1 MKYLHILLQFA
12 AEPLAIEPAKLNE
25 IVSFLLMK
33 ADGGELAAE
42 AIEARLSQKRE
53 RQAADGPGVVGVIN
67 IHGMIMPRVAS
78 MRVSEAGTPLE
89 ETAQVFRG
97 MLHDEQFK
105 VIVFN
110 HDSPGGVV
118 NGVEELAQEIHEAR
132 GIKPIIAQVNALS
145 ASASYWL
152 ASAADEIVVTPS
164 GSGGSIG
171 VYTVHED
178 ISKALEAKGIK
189 RTFIASGSR
198 KLDGNPLEPLSEEA
212 FAHVSKRVRFA
223 HGMFVKAV
231 ARGRGVSQTHVNEN
245 FGDGLV
251 FDAEELVKRGM
262 ADRVGSMKDTLER
275 FGVDVSPAMRS
286 ATVEMRRALASG
298 ERVST
303 RMLGRHLREQGF
315 SINAA
320 DRIATGG
327 LRALD
332 PREAEEPLRATTE
345 EADSVPVS
353 RLTLDGLSDVLGGF
367 KLPTFNKG

>member
-1 MKYLHILLQFA
+1 MKYLHILLAFA
-12 AEPLAIEPAKLNE
+12 AEPLAIEPTKLNE

-33 ADGGELAAE
+33 ADGGELSAGE
-42 AIEARLSQKRE
+42 IESRISQRRE
-53 RQAADGPGVVGVIN
+53 RETARGSGVVGVIN
-67 IHGMIMPRVAS
+67 VHGMIMPRVAS
-78 MRVSEAGTPLE
+78 MKVSEAGTPIE
-89 ETAQVFRG
+89 ETAATFRA
-97 MLHDEQFK
+97 MLADDRFK
-105 VIVFN
+105 AIVFN

-118 NGVEELAQEIHEAR
+118 NGVEEFAQEIHEAR
-132 GIKPIIAQVNALS
+132 GIKPIVAQVNGLS

-152 ASAADEIVVTPS
+152 ATAADEVVVTPS

-171 VYTVHED
+171 VYTAHDD

-198 KLDGNPLEPLSEEA
+198 KLDGSPLEPLSEEA
-212 FAHVSKRVRFA
+212 FSHISKRVKHA
-223 HGMFVKAV
+223 HGMFVRAV

-275 FGVDVSPAMRS
+275 FGVEVSPAMRS
-286 ATVEMRRALASG
+286 ATGEMRRALAAG
-298 ERVST
+298 ERVSQ

-315 SINAA
+315 SITAA
-320 DRIATGG
+320 ERIASGG

-332 PREAEEPLRATTE
+332 PREAEEPLQQAATEDAETVI
-345 EADSVPVS
+345 ST
-353 RLTLDGLSDVLGGF
+353 LTLDGLADVLGDF
-367 KLPTFNKG
+367 KLPSFGKG

>member
-1 MKYLHILLQFA
+1 MKYLHILLAFA

-25 IVSFLLMK
+25 IVSFLLWK
-33 ADGGELAAE
+33 AEGGELSAGE
-42 AIEARLSQKRE
+42 IEARISQKRE
-53 RQAADGPGVVGVIN
+53 RQVASGPGVVGVIN

-89 ETAQVFRG
+89 ETAQTFRA
-97 MLHDEQFK
+97 MLHDERFK
-105 VIVFN
+105 AIVFN

-118 NGVEELAQEIHEAR
+118 NGVEEFAQEIHEAR
-132 GIKPIIAQVNALS
+132 GIKPIVAQINGLS

-171 VYTVHED
+171 VYTAHDD

-198 KLDGNPLEPLSEEA
+198 KLDGSPLEPLSEDA
-212 FAHVSKRVRFA
+212 FAHISKRVKHA
-223 HGMFVKAV
+223 HGMFVGAV
-231 ARGRGVSQTHVNEN
+231 ARGRGVSRTHVNEE

-275 FGVDVSPAMRS
+275 FGVEVSPAMRS
-286 ATVEMRRALASG
+286 ATVEMRRALAAG
-298 ERVST
+298 ERVSQ
-303 RMLGRHLREQGF
+303 RLLGRHLREQGF
-315 SINAA
+315 ANSAA
-320 DRIATGG
+320 DRIASGG

-332 PREAEEPLRATTE
+332 PRDAEEPLQATTE
-345 EADSVPVS
+345 DAAAVS
-353 RLTLDGLSDVLGGF
+353 TLTLDGLADVLGGF
-367 KLPTFNKG
+367 KLPSFGKG